1 MSDDST
7 IARRDLFAGALGLAA
22 LAGFARSAAA
32 ADYPASDVEKN
43 NIKLIEDFSKAFD
56 EPKPD
61 VNKILSFMHDDII
74 WSTGPTRPAN
84 KSKAVVGEFLKT
96 VIFKNPARYN
106 LKIGDSFARGPMVV
120 AWREHA
126 CQSGHWRRLWIAGR
140 YPDGR
145 IAFALQ
151 HPRGSTPGIWTRTKQ
166 PSTTRRSSLIC
177 GNSVS

>member
-120 AWREHA
+120 HVRVDTRSVEGGPYAPA
-126 CQSGHWRRLWIAGR
+126 PGPIGSVFYIKDGKIAEFYELGF
-140 YPDGR
+140 PK
-145 IAFALQ
+145 A
-151 HPRGSTPGIWTRTKQ
+151 
-166 PSTTRRSSLIC
+166 
-177 GNSVS
+177 